1 MPADFRAC
9 RACRALLTILA
20 FLLAVGTAL
29 AQEAPAGPPY
39 RVGGE
44 VTRPEKVSGDPPA
57 YTELARRARITGVVI
72 VEAIID
78 EQGNVSSTRVL
89 KGLPMGLDRAAVDA
103 VEAWKF
109 KPATMY
115 GKPVAVY
122 YTLTV
127 SFQMDADL
135 SFGPRFGELLQMNPE
150 LAELARAQRYEDA
163 AALLDRWIA
172 ERPKEPDLH
181 LGRTFVLLAQGRYDA
196 AWEEA
201 QAYDGPDSFEL
212 FYFFGVNAQ
221 NQAFNAQDSTARYE
235 LVEVGLQAI
244 EKAVGER
251 PDDIN
256 AISMKS
262 RLLQHK
268 AMLMSD
274 DDEDAQAVRI
284 EADRL
289 ERQAAELRA
298 SKGGLTFPEKLSGD
312 PAELTE
318 MARKAGISG
327 TVTVEAV
334 IDEQGNVADARVV
347 KGLPM
352 GLDEK
357 ALEAVRTWKFKP
369 ATVGGK
375 PMKVNYTVTVTF
387 R

>member
-1 MPADFRAC
+1 MPAIR
-9 RACRALLTILA
+9 RALSIM
-20 FLLAVGTAL
+20 LLLSTLFAGTVL
-29 AQEAPAGPPY
+29 AQKEAPIGPPY

-44 VTRPEKVSGDPPA
+44 ISRPEKVSGDPPA

-103 VEAWKF
+103 VGAWKF
-109 KPATMY
+109 KPAMTY

-127 SFQMDADL
+127 NFKLDADL
-135 SFGPRFGELLQMNPE
+135 SFGEGFSGLLQKYPE
-150 LAELARAQRYEDA
+150 LAELVWAQRYEDA
-163 AALLDRWIA
+163 AVL
-172 ERPKEPDLH
+172 
-181 LGRTFVLLAQGRYDA
+181 LGRWVAEQPQEPELRLGSTYVLLAQGRYDE

-244 EKAVGER
+244 EKAVAER
-251 PDDIN
+251 PDDAD

-268 AMLMSD
+268 ASMMSD

-298 SKGGLTFPEKLSGD
+298 KKGGG
-312 PAELTE
+312 
-318 MARKAGISG
+318 
-327 TVTVEAV
+327 
-334 IDEQGNVADARVV
+334 
-347 KGLPM
+347 
-352 GLDEK
+352 
-357 ALEAVRTWKFKP
+357 
-369 ATVGGK
+369 
-375 PMKVNYTVTVTF
+375 
-387 R
+387 